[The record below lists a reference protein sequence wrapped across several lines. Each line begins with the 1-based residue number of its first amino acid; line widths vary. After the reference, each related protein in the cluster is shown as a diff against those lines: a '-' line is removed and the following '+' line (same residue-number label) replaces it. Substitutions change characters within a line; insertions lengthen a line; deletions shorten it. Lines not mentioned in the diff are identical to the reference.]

1 MSVVIGKK
9 YVIYSE
15 ILGLKY
21 FIDATSW
28 NIDILTYLA
37 DTPYKDRDHLPPFED
52 WTLVEEYDNKRRS
65 GLLHELPLAI
75 KETFEIDDMLHG
87 GGGKKSTKCKIK
99 KRKNKKRFTH
109 CKRSCKV
116 KSKSRRRRLWARLS
130 GERGLY

>member
-52 WTLVEEYDNKRRS
+52 WTLGEEYDNKRRS

-87 GGGKKSTKCKIK
+87 GGGGGKKSTKCKIK
-99 KRKNKKRFTH
+99 KRKNKNRSTH

-116 KSKSRRRRLWARLS
+116 KSKSRRRRRK
-130 GERGLY
+130 Y

>member
-1 MSVVIGKK
+1 MSSLE
-9 YVIYSE
+9 VIYSE

-21 FIDATSW
+21 FIDATSSW

-52 WTLVEEYDNKRRS
+52 WTLGEEYDNKRRS

-75 KETFEIDDMLHG
+75 KETFENDDMLHG
-87 GGGKKSTKCKIK
+87 GGGGGGKKFTKCKIK
-99 KRKNKKRFTH
+99 KRKNKKCFTH

-116 KSKSRRRRLWARLS
+116 KTKSRRRRLWARLS

>member
-1 MSVVIGKK
+1 MSVVIGKT

-15 ILGLKY
+15 KLRLKY
-21 FIDATSW
+21 FITATSW

-37 DTPYKDRDHLPPFED
+37 DTPYKVSPFED
-52 WTLVEEYDNKRRS
+52 WTLGEEYDNKRQS
-65 GLLHELPLAI
+65 GLLLHELPLEI
-75 KETFEIDDMLHG
+75 KETFEIDEMLHGGG

-116 KSKSRRRRLWARLS
+116 KSCRRLR
-130 GERGLY
+130 RKY

>member
-37 DTPYKDRDHLPPFED
+37 DNTLQRQRPF
-52 WTLVEEYDNKRRS
+52 
-65 GLLHELPLAI
+65 A
-75 KETFEIDDMLHG
+75 TF
-87 GGGKKSTKCKIK
+87 
-99 KRKNKKRFTH
+99 
-109 CKRSCKV
+109 
-116 KSKSRRRRLWARLS
+116 
-130 GERGLY
+130 

>member
-37 DTPYKDRDHLPPFED
+37 DTPYKDRDHLSPFED
-52 WTLVEEYDNKRRS
+52 WTLGEEYDNKRRS
-65 GLLHELPLAI
+65 GLLLHELPLAI

-87 GGGKKSTKCKIK
+87 GGGGGG
-99 KRKNKKRFTH
+99 KNPQN
-109 CKRSCKV
+109 V
-116 KSKSRRRRLWARLS
+116 K
-130 GERGLY
+130 